1 MEEAVAESAPVESQP
16 AVQESVE
23 PEMPESFN
31 LFSDEPSPVE
41 ENAVVE
47 QLPAPQEQPKSK
59 QFLENIKRDK
69 AQREQAITLK
79 QREAALKQ
87 KEQELASMN
96 SMKEMLANNPEEF
109 FRSQG
114 IDPNEYYKNWTQ
126 RLIQGEGGESEA
138 MKEVHQLKARMAQ
151 KEKMQQEQQVKSQQ
165 QAAFSGLCQQVE
177 QYAVKAEGYPIIKET
192 CTAKDIVNG
201 MLTHYR
207 NTGEEISIEEAFEK
221 IESGLREREE
231 SFYKDP
237 KVMQK
242 LQRYNP
248 EAMKTTKS
256 PGATL
261 SSRFQQQP
269 TRTDPEEMS
278 YEEVREMFKG
288 KLFT

>member
-1 MEEAVAESAPVESQP
+1 MDEEAP
-16 AVQESVE
+16 AMETQEVVQESVE

-31 LFSDEPSPVE
+31 LFSEEDSPVGESSIVE
-41 ENAVVE
+41 E
-47 QLPAPQEQPKSK
+47 LPAPQEQPKSK
-59 QFLENIKRDK
+59 QFLENIRRDK
-69 AQREQAITLK
+69 AQREQSIALK
-79 QREAALKQ
+79 QREQALSQ
-87 KEQELASMN
+87 KEKELSALN
-96 SMKEMLANNPEEF
+96 SIKEQLQSNPEEF

-114 IDPNEYYKNWTQ
+114 IDPNEYYRNWTQ
-126 RLIQGEGGESEA
+126 RLISGDGESEV
-138 MKEVHQLKARMAQ
+138 MREVQQLKAAMAQ
-151 KEKMQQEQQVKSQQ
+151 KDQLHQQKETRSKQE
-165 QAAFSGLCQQVE
+165 AAFGGLCQQVE

-192 CTAKDIVNG
+192 CTAKDVVNG

-237 KVMQK
+237 KVMEK

-269 TRTDPEEMS
+269 TRTDPDDMS
-278 YEEVREMFKG
+278 YEEIREMYKG